1 MATIFKPSKRNARA
15 KRATPADKG
24 VFELHI
30 ERLADDG
37 RGIAHHNSK
46 VVFVLG
52 ALPGERV
59 QARVLKR
66 HKRFDEAESVQL
78 LAASGHRVEPPCS
91 QYGQCGGCQLQH
103 LAYPEQVEH
112 KRLRLSA
119 IIDECVDVEVMAGPP
134 EAYRHRARLSYRAGH
149 LGFKAAAT
157 HHIVDTTACSVLEP
171 ALNAAIVAV
180 REPLLR
186 ALKQSH
192 QAELLFSLG
201 EGGRVGLAIED
212 SRRRSREWS
221 ESLAN
226 ALLPAVQLYQMRS
239 SDGIWVNDC
248 EPLRYSSSVSHA
260 LHFTPTDFTQANR
273 ELNSQ
278 LVERSVAWLDAQ
290 AGEFVIDYFCG
301 LGNFSFPLAQ
311 SGASVLAVDAG
322 EEMLAQARQRAQVQ
336 ALTMEFACAD
346 LFDSAQIP
354 LRQASAALLDPPRAG
369 AKAVCEA
376 IAGSPS
382 MRRVVYVS
390 CDPATLARDLAI
402 LCEAGF
408 EIKKAAMVDMF
419 PHTHH
424 MESLILLE
432 R

>member
-24 VFELHI
+24 VFELCV

-37 RGIAHHNSK
+37 RGIAHHNNK

-59 QARVLKR
+59 QARLLKR
-66 HKRFDEAESVQL
+66 HKRFDEAECVQL
-78 LAASGHRVEPPCS
+78 LAASGHRAAPPCS
-91 QYGQCGGCQLQH
+91 HYGQCGGCQLQH
-103 LAYPEQVEH
+103 FAYPEQVVH
-112 KRLRLSA
+112 KRSRLSA
-119 IIDECVDVEVMAGPP
+119 IIDEGVDVEVITGPP
-134 EAYRHRARLSYRAGH
+134 EGYRHRARLSYRAGH

-157 HHIVDTTACSVLEP
+157 HHIVDTVACPVLEP
-171 ALNAAIVAV
+171 ALDAAITAV
-180 REPLLR
+180 RETLLG

-192 QAELLFSLG
+192 EAELLFSLG
-201 EGGRVGLAIED
+201 EGGRVGLVVED
-212 SRRRSREWS
+212 SRRRSSEWS
-221 ESLAN
+221 ESLAS
-226 ALLPAVQLYQMRS
+226 ALLPAVQLYQVRS
-239 SDGIWVNDC
+239 SDGIWVNEC
-248 EPLRYSSSVSHA
+248 EPLRYSSSISHT

-273 ELNSQ
+273 ELNAQ
-278 LVERSVAWLDAQ
+278 LVERSVAWLGAQ
-290 AGEFVIDYFCG
+290 AGELVIDYFCG

-322 EEMLAQARQRAQVQ
+322 EDMLAQARQRAQAQ

-376 IAGSPS
+376 IAGSLS

-402 LCEAGF
+402 LCESGF